1 MTYKEKF
8 VVELKCDGKF
18 LRIKEDTARLPF
30 GTEYSIYLKN
40 LNSRTAVVK
49 ISIDGKDVLG
59 GNALVIN
66 ANTSAELE
74 GFLNNNIV
82 KNRFKFIN
90 KTKEIQDYRGDR
102 IDDGIIRVEV
112 AYEKQ
117 KESQVILH
125 DTHHHYHYTPTYY
138 PPTIYTSWDTNV
150 YSSNDSISQNA
161 SVRSVSQNLP
171 ITDPLGD
178 EGITVK
184 GSECRQHF
192 NYTTI
197 GDTDPPT
204 VIVIYLKGIVSTFIN
219 SSPEPVTV
227 KTKLV
232 CSSCGKKSKSSFK
245 FCPNCGTFLE

>member
-1 MTYKEKF
+1 MTYREKF
-8 VVELKCDGKF
+8 VVELKCNGKF
-18 LRIKEDTARLPF
+18 LRIKDDIARLPF

-49 ISIDGKDVLG
+49 ISIDGKDVLD
-59 GNALVIN
+59 GNDLVIN

-74 GFLNNNIV
+74 GFLNSNIV

-125 DTHHHYHYTPTYY
+125 EQHHHYHFTPNIPTYY
-138 PPTIYTSWDTNV
+138 PYISWGTT
-150 YSSNDSISQNA
+150 SSNQSIYQNA
-161 SVRSVSQNLP
+161 SIRSVSKTLS
-171 ITDPLGD
+171 TTEPLSD

-184 GSECRQHF
+184 GSECNQYF
-192 NYTTI
+192 NYI
-197 GDTDPPT
+197 NVGDTDLAT
-204 VIVIYLKGIVSTFIN
+204 VIIIYLKGIISTSIN
-219 SSPEPVTV
+219 SSPKPVTV

-232 CSSCGKKSKSSFK
+232 CSSCGKKSNSHFK